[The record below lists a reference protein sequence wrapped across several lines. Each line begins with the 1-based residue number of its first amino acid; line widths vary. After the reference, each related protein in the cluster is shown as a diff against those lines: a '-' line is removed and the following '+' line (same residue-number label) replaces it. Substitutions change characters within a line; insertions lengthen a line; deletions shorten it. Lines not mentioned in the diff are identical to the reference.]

1 MNQQAPPTDSTTDQR
16 SGVCFRQFSAG
27 KPADLMT
34 DRQVWSLI
42 SADFQYGKSNIADAN
57 RQIGNLHRKQRGIA
71 MIDIPSRFRKL
82 RTDKGFSVYRLS
94 KESDVSENYIHK
106 IERGENQPSVY
117 ILEKLL
123 SCLGTTLPEFLNEDA
138 EVMYPSD
145 FERELLENIRVLPEE
160 KAQAL
165 LKMAKLLK
173 S

>member
-1 MNQQAPPTDSTTDQR
+1 
-16 SGVCFRQFSAG
+16 
-27 KPADLMT
+27 
-34 DRQVWSLI
+34 
-42 SADFQYGKSNIADAN
+42 
-57 RQIGNLHRKQRGIA
+57 
-71 MIDIPSRFRKL
+71 MIDIPNRFRKL

-123 SCLGTTLPEFLNEDA
+123 SCLGTALPEFLNEDT

-145 FERELLENIRVLPEE
+145 FERELLESIRVLPKE

-165 LKMAKLLK
+165 LQMAKLLK